1 VALPSRN
8 NADYSRTSRIRQE
21 ISTPLSESLSHF
33 KNLRIGACIALM
45 KLEYEMQRGETIMDR
60 MLVVVFDTETKA
72 YEGKRALQELEND
85 GSIVIYA
92 SAVVAKNADGSTSVR
107 QTDDPGPFG
116 TLVGTSLGAVIGL
129 LGGPA
134 GFAIGAAVGLL
145 AGSTTDINNARIS
158 DDFIDD
164 VNKKLLPNNFAVVAE
179 IQEDWTAAVDTR
191 MESIGGTIFRRALSD
206 VRHIVDQEE
215 IAAMKADMAQMKA
228 GHAKSRADR
237 KAKLQEKINQLDT
250 KIQAQ
255 LEKVKERRIA
265 AEQREK
271 AKAEFLKIK
280 AADMKAKAAETRI

>member
-1 VALPSRN
+1 
-8 NADYSRTSRIRQE
+8 
-21 ISTPLSESLSHF
+21 
-33 KNLRIGACIALM
+33 
-45 KLEYEMQRGETIMDR
+45 MDR